1 MGDARC
7 ITAPEDLFRAA
18 DVRARNT
25 LGGARDFA
33 AELVRADVASRYAAL
48 KPRLIMWHL
57 GASLKRCP

>member
-1 MGDARC
+1 
-7 ITAPEDLFRAA
+7 
-18 DVRARNT
+18 